1 MGFALKREH
10 YPNYTYD
17 DYLRWEGHW
26 ELIDGIP
33 YAMWPLPSIRHQQ
46 IAANLLVRLTE
57 ALKNC
62 NQCTATLPID
72 WKVAYNTVI
81 QPDVLVVCNP
91 LSDGNFIDEVPTLV
105 VEVLSPSTR
114 DRDLLVKPYI
124 YEEQKVKYCVIVDP
138 NELSISGWQHNG
150 TSYTKVLVTKEG
162 HFTFEFDNEC
172 SAQIDLGKI
181 WR

>member
-17 DYLRWEGHW
+17 DYLQWEGHW

-33 YAMWPLPSIRHQQ
+33 YAMSPLPSIRHQQ
-46 IAANLLVRLTE
+46 IAANLLVQLTE
-57 ALKNC
+57 ALKDC

-81 QPDVLVVCNP
+81 QPDVMVVCYP
-91 LSDGNFIDEVPTLV
+91 LNDGNFIDEAPTLV

-114 DRDLLVKPYI
+114 DRDLLVKRKI
-124 YEEQKVKYCVIVDP
+124 YEEQKVKYYVIVDP
-138 NELSISGWQHNG
+138 AELSITVLLHNG
-150 TSYTKVLVTKEG
+150 TTYTEVLVTREG
-162 HFTFEFDNEC
+162 HYTFKFDNEC
-172 SAQIDLGKI
+172 SAQIDLGTI
-181 WR
+181 WP